1 MYWIIGVIILI
12 YFLFKVYNHL
22 SENTQLKIKKPSI
35 SSSGEQFE
43 KDIDSILTRVAT
55 QTGGKCFR
63 DIMIEIN
70 DFSCQI
76 DNILLTNKALYVI
89 ESKDYS
95 GWIYGSFSQEYW
107 MQTFAHYR
115 NRYSGKTVSKFK
127 FYNPIKQNQNHIKFL
142 IDKFPQIKS
151 IPIKNFVV
159 FGKLATLKNIQKKT
173 NDSYVITIRHLQS
186 TLIEAEHQ
194 VSKEIN
200 QYLHADIINGILSA
214 NITDP
219 TKRLE
224 HVKRVQKKY
233 HS

>member
-1 MYWIIGVIILI
+1 
-12 YFLFKVYNHL
+12 
-22 SENTQLKIKKPSI
+22 
-35 SSSGEQFE
+35 
-43 KDIDSILTRVAT
+43 
-55 QTGGKCFR
+55 
-63 DIMIEIN
+63 
-70 DFSCQI
+70 
-76 DNILLTNKALYVI
+76 
-89 ESKDYS
+89 
-95 GWIYGSFSQEYW
+95 

-115 NRYSGKTVSKFK
+115 NRYSGKTVSKSK

-214 NITDP
+214 NITNP

>member
-22 SENTQLKIKKPSI
+22 PENKQLKIKSR
-35 SSSGEQFE
+35 QFPLRANNL
-43 KDIDSILTRVAT
+43 KRMLILFLTQVAS
-55 QTGGKCFR
+55 QMGGKCFR

-70 DFSCQI
+70 DFSWQI
-76 DNILLTNKALYVI
+76 DNVLLTNKALYVI

-115 NRYSGKTVSKFK
+115 NRYSGKTVSKSK

-186 TLIEAEHQ
+186 TLIEAEH
-194 VSKEIN
+194 
-200 QYLHADIINGILSA
+200 
-214 NITDP
+214 
-219 TKRLE
+219 
-224 HVKRVQKKY
+224 
-233 HS
+233 